1 MKVSELM
8 KGYTVNPDYEGWVTN
23 DDYVFAID
31 VEPEGSTVTTDGDY
45 EVVEMGI
52 AGLDSQM
59 NPVTQDKQYI
69 RSGQNTMKTG
79 TQRSFAVTGDRYVG
93 DPAQDYCLSHKMK
106 YGTGNSV
113 VTNYLY
119 FNILN
124 GKGEKGKVSIIVNSD
139 GSGNAGESSAVD
151 IEFKKIGSN
160 PTEYMY
166 SVGNTPEEVNVQTQ
180 KDTLMEDETQTETEV
195 V

>member
-31 VEPEGSTVTTDGDY
+31 VDPEGSTVTTDGDY

-79 TQRSFAVTGDRYVG
+79 TQRSFAVIGDRYVG

-180 KDTLMEDETQTETEV
+180 KDTLMEDETQTETE
-195 V
+195 

>member
-8 KGYTVNPDYEGWVTN
+8 QERKVEPNYEGWVTN

-31 VEPEGSTVTTDGDY
+31 TSMGKGAATNDGDY
-45 EVVEMGI
+45 VVVEMGI

-79 TQRSFAVTGDRYVG
+79 TQRSFSVTGDRYAG
-93 DPAQDYCLSHKMK
+93 DPAQDFCLSHKMK
-106 YGTGNSV
+106 YGTGNNV
-113 VTNYLY
+113 VVNYIY

-124 GKGEKGKVSIIVNSD
+124 GKGERGQVSVIVNSD

-160 PTEYMY
+160 PTEYTY
-166 SVGNTPEEVNVQTQ
+166 EAEAAAQVASETTQ
-180 KDTLMEDETQTETEV
+180 KSTK
-195 V
+195 

>member
-8 KGYTVNPDYEGWVTN
+8 QNKNVNPNYEGWVTN

-31 VEPEGSTVTTDGDY
+31 TSMGKGEATKDGDY

-79 TQRSFAVTGDRYVG
+79 TQRSFSVTGDRYAG
-93 DPAQDYCLSHKMK
+93 DPAQDFCLSHKMK
-106 YGTGNSV
+106 YGTGNNV
-113 VTNYLY
+113 VVNYIY

-124 GKGEKGKVSIIVNSD
+124 GKGERGQVSVIVNSD

-160 PTEYMY
+160 PTEYTY
-166 SVGNTPEEVNVQTQ
+166 VAEAPAQAVSEAAA
-180 KDTLMEDETQTETEV
+180 KSAK
-195 V
+195 

>member
-45 EVVEMGI
+45 EVVEVGI

-124 GKGEKGKVSIIVNSD
+124 GKGEKGKASIIVNSD

-180 KDTLMEDETQTETEV
+180 KDTLMEDETQTETE
-195 V
+195 

>member
-8 KGYTVNPDYEGWVTN
+8 KGYTINSDYEGWVTN

-31 VEPEGSTVTTDGDY
+31 VAPGGDAVTPDGDF

-69 RSGQNTMKTG
+69 RSGKNTMKTG

-113 VTNYLY
+113 VTNYVY

-160 PTEYMY
+160 PTEYTY
-166 SVGNTPEEVNVQTQ
+166 VADGTQQVNDLQ
-180 KDTLMEDETQTETEV
+180 DDAGME
-195 V
+195 

>member
-31 VEPEGSTVTTDGDY
+31 VAPGGDAVTPDGDF

-79 TQRSFAVTGDRYVG
+79 SFAVTGDRYVG

-113 VTNYLY
+113 VTNYVY

-160 PTEYMY
+160 PTEYTY
-166 SVGNTPEEVNVQTQ
+166 AASGVQPTNNMQ
-180 KDTLMEDETQTETEV
+180 DDAGME
-195 V
+195 